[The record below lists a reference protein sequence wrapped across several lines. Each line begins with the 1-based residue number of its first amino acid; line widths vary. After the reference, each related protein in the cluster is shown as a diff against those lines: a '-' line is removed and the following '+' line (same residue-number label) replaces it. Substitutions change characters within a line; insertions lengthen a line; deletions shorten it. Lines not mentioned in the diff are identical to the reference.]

1 MKQLLKIAP
10 YLAVA
15 LGLYLLGSW
24 IYDSGSRSGASAV
37 QQQWDAEKEEILRKK
52 DELIAKYDEKEKAHR
67 EENQRINHELA
78 EAKRKY
84 EVDLA
89 DQLREYSERVRSS
102 EARADIYQRQAR
114 SGSIESSRLASHAA
128 RLDSALEEGR
138 QLVRELRQTVGLRDR
153 QIKLLSAQIK
163 ADRALLNEEGIN
175 NGNGSD

>member
-1 MKQLLKIAP
+1 MKHLLKLAP

-15 LGLYLLGSW
+15 LGLFLLGSW
-24 IYDSGSRSGASAV
+24 LYTSGSHSGASAV
-37 QQQWDAEKEEILRKK
+37 QKQWDAEKEATRQKTN
-52 DELIAKYDEKEKAHR
+52 ELIAEYDEKEKAHR

-89 DQLREYSERVRSS
+89 DQLREYSERMRSS

-114 SGSIESSRLASHAA
+114 SGSLESSRLASHAA

-138 QLVRELRQTVGLRDR
+138 HLVRELRQTVGLRDR
-153 QIKLLSAQIK
+153 QIILLSDQIK
-163 ADRALLNEEGIN
+163 ADRALLNEGNN